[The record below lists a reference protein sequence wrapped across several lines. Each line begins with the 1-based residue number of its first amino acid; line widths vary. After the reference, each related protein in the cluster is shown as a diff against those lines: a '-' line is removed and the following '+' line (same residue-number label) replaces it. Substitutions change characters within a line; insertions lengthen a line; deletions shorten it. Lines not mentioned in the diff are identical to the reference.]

1 MMLMKSGG
9 GTAMAVPCRPP
20 MCSATASNIN
30 SENLRVQLG
39 QLHSEAETARDKAN
53 NARLRLLRL
62 SEAAEKLRRQA
73 AINVRNGR
81 EDEAREILFQK
92 KKVMQAL
99 EKSKKRIEL
108 LDELSTKLNEAK
120 VLWGCNLF
128 VVQRW
133 KVWREAI
140 SVKERQLIGNVA
152 LDLEVVREDASSPV
166 RIVSPT
172 PEDGEDLDEVE
183 ELVPKGSK
191 LTDGQEN
198 LLLTENQA
206 NLHVEPEGDDVRK
219 PLTSGVWHEE
229 DIINSLQGIT
239 SFENFLEHLDDKLN
253 KIEAE
258 LVTVLRISTLVVDN
272 HEKATNFKV
281 QQIMEL
287 IESIGGI
294 RQRIS
299 SIKLADA
306 EVR

>member
-9 GTAMAVPCRPP
+9 GAAMAVPCRPP
-20 MCSATASNIN
+20 MCSAMASNIN
-30 SENLRVQLG
+30 SENLRAQLG
-39 QLHSEAETARDKAN
+39 HLHSEAETTRDKAN

-73 AINVRNGR
+73 AINVQSGR
-81 EDEAREILFQK
+81 EDDAREMLYQK

-108 LDELSTKLNEAK
+108 LDELSVKLN
-120 VLWGCNLF
+120 
-128 VVQRW
+128 
-133 KVWREAI
+133 EAI

-152 LDLEVVREDASSPV
+152 LDLEVVRQDVFSPV

-172 PEDGEDLDEVE
+172 PEDAQDLDEVE

-191 LTDGQEN
+191 LTDDQEN
-198 LLLTENQA
+198 LFLTENQA
-206 NLHVEPEGDDVRK
+206 SLPVEPEGDDVRK
-219 PLTSGVWHEE
+219 PLKTGVWNE
-229 DIINSLQGIT
+229 DDILSSLQGIT
-239 SFENFLEHLDDKLN
+239 SFENFLEHLDNKLN

-272 HEKATNFKV
+272 HEKAKNFKV

-287 IESIGGI
+287 IESVGGI

-299 SIKLADA
+299 SIKLADV

>member
-1 MMLMKSGG
+1 MREQRGELTRRRMMLMKSGG

-73 AINVRNGR
+73 AINVRSGR
-81 EDEAREILFQK
+81 EDEAREMLFQK

-108 LDELSTKLNEAK
+108 LDELSTKLNEA
-120 VLWGCNLF
+120 
-128 VVQRW
+128 
-133 KVWREAI
+133 I

-166 RIVSPT
+166 RIISPT

-191 LTDGQEN
+191 LTDGQDN

-206 NLHVEPEGDDVRK
+206 SLHVEPEGDDVRK
-219 PLTSGVWHEE
+219 PLTSGVWNE
-229 DIINSLQGIT
+229 DDTINCFQGIT

>member
-1 MMLMKSGG
+1 MREREGQSTEMMLMKSGG
-9 GTAMAVPCRPP
+9 GAAMAVPCRPP
-20 MCSATASNIN
+20 MCSAMASNIN
-30 SENLRVQLG
+30 SENLRAQLG
-39 QLHSEAETARDKAN
+39 HLHSEAETTRDKAN

-73 AINVRNGR
+73 AINVRSGR
-81 EDEAREILFQK
+81 EDDAREMLFQK

-108 LDELSTKLNEAK
+108 LDELSVKLN
-120 VLWGCNLF
+120 
-128 VVQRW
+128 
-133 KVWREAI
+133 EAI

-152 LDLEVVREDASSPV
+152 LDLEVVRQDAFSPV

-172 PEDGEDLDEVE
+172 PEDAQDLDEVE

-191 LTDGQEN
+191 LTDDQEN
-198 LLLTENQA
+198 LFLTENQA
-206 NLHVEPEGDDVRK
+206 SLPVEPEGDDVRK
-219 PLTSGVWHEE
+219 PLKSGVWNED
-229 DIINSLQGIT
+229 DIISSLQGIT
-239 SFENFLEHLDDKLN
+239 SFENFLEHLDNKLN

-272 HEKATNFKV
+272 HEKAKNFKV

-287 IESIGGI
+287 IESIGDI

-299 SIKLADA
+299 SIKLADV

>member
-73 AINVRNGR
+73 AINVRSGR
-81 EDEAREILFQK
+81 EDEAREMLFQK

-108 LDELSTKLNEAK
+108 LDELSTKLN
-120 VLWGCNLF
+120 
-128 VVQRW
+128 
-133 KVWREAI
+133 EAI

-219 PLTSGVWHEE
+219 PLTSGVWNEE
-229 DIINSLQGIT
+229 DKINSLQGIT
-239 SFENFLEHLDDKLN
+239 SFENFLEHLDDRLN

-272 HEKATNFKV
+272 HEKATNLKV

>member
-1 MMLMKSGG
+1 M
-9 GTAMAVPCRPP
+9 R
-20 MCSATASNIN
+20 I
-30 SENLRVQLG
+30 R
-39 QLHSEAETARDKAN
+39 
-53 NARLRLLRL
+53 RL
-62 SEAAEKLRRQA
+62 
-73 AINVRNGR
+73 IC
-81 EDEAREILFQK
+81 FQ
-92 KKVMQAL
+92 
-99 EKSKKRIEL
+99 
-108 LDELSTKLNEAK
+108 
-120 VLWGCNLF
+120 
-128 VVQRW
+128 
-133 KVWREAI
+133 AI

-219 PLTSGVWHEE
+219 PLTSGVWNEE
-229 DIINSLQGIT
+229 DKINSLQGIT

-294 RQRIS
+294 RQRY
-299 SIKLADA
+299 
-306 EVR
+306 RFN

>member
-1 MMLMKSGG
+1 MVVGL
-9 GTAMAVPCRPP
+9 
-20 MCSATASNIN
+20 
-30 SENLRVQLG
+30 
-39 QLHSEAETARDKAN
+39 AN

-73 AINVRNGR
+73 AINVQSGR
-81 EDEAREILFQK
+81 EDDAREMLYQK

-108 LDELSTKLNEAK
+108 LDELSVKLN
-120 VLWGCNLF
+120 
-128 VVQRW
+128 
-133 KVWREAI
+133 EAI

-152 LDLEVVREDASSPV
+152 LDLEVVRQDVFSPV

-172 PEDGEDLDEVE
+172 PEDAQDLDEVE

-191 LTDGQEN
+191 LTDDQEN
-198 LLLTENQA
+198 LFLTENQA
-206 NLHVEPEGDDVRK
+206 SLPVEPEGDDVRK
-219 PLTSGVWHEE
+219 PLKTGVWNE
-229 DIINSLQGIT
+229 DDILSSLQGIT
-239 SFENFLEHLDDKLN
+239 SFENFLEHLDNKLN

-272 HEKATNFKV
+272 HEKAKNFKV

-287 IESIGGI
+287 IESVGGI

-299 SIKLADA
+299 SIKLADV